1 VLCALLTISDTR
13 TPQTDEAG
21 RLLKKTLADAGHDV
35 ASHEIVPD
43 DAEQITAKIEP
54 LLGSMQAVI
63 TTGGTGLS
71 RRDVTVEAIE
81 PLLDKRLD
89 GFGEYLRMLS
99 FEEVGSAGMMSR
111 AFAGVARGTIIIC
124 LPGSRNAVNLALEK
138 LILPE
143 LGHMIWEATR

>member
-1 VLCALLTISDTR
+1 VRCALLTISDTR

-54 LLGSMQAVI
+54 LLGNMQAVI